1 MTSLIIV
8 EIEVFGKGGSCFRN
22 RFVGLQVHFLVFD
35 GAPEAF
41 NEDVVPPP
49 PLAIH
54 ADGDL
59 VAL

>member
-1 MTSLIIV
+1 MTSRIIV
-8 EIEVFGKGGSCFRN
+8 EIEVFGKGGFCFRN
-22 RFVGLQVHFLVFD
+22 RCVGFEIYLLVFD

-41 NEDVVPPP
+41 NEDIISPP